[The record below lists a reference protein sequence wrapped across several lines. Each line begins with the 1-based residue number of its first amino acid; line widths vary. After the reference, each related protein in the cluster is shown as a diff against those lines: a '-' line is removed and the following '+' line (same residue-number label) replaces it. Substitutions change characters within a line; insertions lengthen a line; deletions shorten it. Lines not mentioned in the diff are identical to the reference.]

1 MKKPAQLIEI
11 LGLIRLILSEN
22 QQARDEYV
30 ENLKNFE
37 ETSEEYKK
45 MEAMLDKK
53 NDQIKT
59 WDQVFA

>member
-1 MKKPAQLIEI
+1 LKKPAQLIEI